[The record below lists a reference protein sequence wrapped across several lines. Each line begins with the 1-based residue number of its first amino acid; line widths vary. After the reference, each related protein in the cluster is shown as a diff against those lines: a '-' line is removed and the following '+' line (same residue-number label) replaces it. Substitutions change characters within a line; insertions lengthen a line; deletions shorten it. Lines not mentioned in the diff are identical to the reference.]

1 MLIEDAVQEVIGG
14 IAEWRRIEDLRVRV
28 EVSAINR
35 PARMRTCVDLELH
48 AVSAAA
54 GDVEEF
60 SLEGDGVYRLECDLV
75 FEDVM
80 KVRCA
85 ERILAAEQGLD
96 HAALQRAVLFR
107 LQVRIRQG
115 RIDSAAAERFFET
128 RLLYSLRKREA
139 QARTRE
145 DLVPAKS
152 QKR

>member
-28 EVSAINR
+28 EVSAIKG
-35 PARMRTCVDLELH
+35 PARMRTPVELELH

-60 SLEGDGVYRLECDLV
+60 SLEGDRVYRLESDLV

-85 ERILAAEQGLD
+85 QRILAAQKGLD
-96 HAALQRAVLFR
+96 YAALQRAVLFR
-107 LQVRIRQG
+107 LQVGIRQG
-115 RIDSAAAERFFET
+115 GIDTAAAERFFET
-128 RLLYSLRKREA
+128 RLLDPFRKREA
-139 QARTRE
+139 QA
-145 DLVPAKS
+145 
-152 QKR
+152 